1 MRPKLARHL
10 RHLLKH
16 ATRATHASTPPTL
29 ARYPLKHATHAIHA
43 GTPPRLACHP
53 HHSPQ
58 YATHASTKPKPP
70 KIARYPQKRTT
81 HATHANMNSTP
92 FLKLIFSYAHILSV
106 FGKFYRRIFRMLL
119 SCHNLCQRLLVLV
132 LGYLMK

>member
-43 GTPPRLACHP
+43 STPPRLACHP

-58 YATHASTKPKPP
+58 YATHASTKPTPP
-70 KIARYPQKRTT
+70 KIARYPQKCTT

-119 SCHNLCQRLLVLV
+119 SCHNLYQRLLVLV

>member
-43 GTPPRLACHP
+43 STPPRLACHP
-53 HHSPQ
+53 HHSLQ

-119 SCHNLCQRLLVLV
+119 SCHNLYQRLLVLV